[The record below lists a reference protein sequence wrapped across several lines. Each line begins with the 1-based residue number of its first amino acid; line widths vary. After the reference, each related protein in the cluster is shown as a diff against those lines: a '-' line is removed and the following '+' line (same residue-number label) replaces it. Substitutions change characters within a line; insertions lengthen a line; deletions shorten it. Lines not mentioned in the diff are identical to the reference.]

1 MRWDIVTTAFE
12 PTAVTLGF
20 LAHHVDLGVNRIWL
34 HLDAPNKE
42 LEDIV
47 SGHEKIKVVRCD
59 GAYWKDSVKGKRPWD
74 FRVRQSVNADFAM
87 SQSDADWIA
96 HIDADEYVTNAA
108 ALFAFLAQ
116 QPDQILSIVAF
127 NSERVHVRGQP
138 QPHVFSGGFRVPF
151 PRIVHRAQPLI
162 YGRYARYLQKG
173 VAGYW
178 HGKAFTRVSSGLPLV
193 LHRAELPEDVVEED
207 VQGRFPGRAILHFD
221 GMTKAHWLD
230 KMRKKAPDGKVLKPH
245 NPARI
250 RQAQDVWD
258 HRDDSDYV
266 DDLYRHVKEISGF
279 QALVLRLLGR
289 MTSSDVDVPA
299 KIKKVFPEVHV
310 DLSPAA
316 VDAALKDIQD
326 GRVPSSF

>member
-34 HLDAPNKE
+34 HLDAPNAE
-42 LEDIV
+42 LEAIV
-47 SGHEKIKVVRCD
+47 GDHPQIRIINCD
-59 GAYWKDSVKGKRPWD
+59 DAYWAASANGARPWD
-74 FRVRQSVNADFAM
+74 FRVRQTINADAAM
-87 SQSDADWIA
+87 AQSDADWIA
-96 HIDADEYVTNAA
+96 HIDADEYVTNTG
-108 ALFAFLAQ
+108 ALFAFLDR
-116 QPDQILSIVAF
+116 QPKEILTVVVR
-127 NSERVHVRGQP
+127 NGERVHQRGQTP
-138 QPHVFSGGFRVPF
+138 AHVFAGAFRLPF
-151 PRIVHRAQPLI
+151 PPKIHRALPVL
-162 YGRYARYLQKG
+162 YGQYNRYLQKG
-173 VAGYW
+173 LAGYW
-178 HGKAFTRVSSGLPLV
+178 HGKAFTRVSSGLRLA
-193 LHRAELPEDVVEED
+193 LHRAKLPEGMKVH
-207 VQGRFPGRAILHFD
+207 QGQSEFPERVILHFD

-258 HRDDSDYV
+258 HRDNSDYL

-279 QALVLRLLGR
+279 QGLMLRLLGR
-289 MTSSDVDVPA
+289 MTPSDVDVPA
-299 KIKKVFPEVHV
+299 KIKKVFPEAQV

-326 GRVPSSF
+326 GRVPTSF